1 MSSTWNDYP
10 KEEPGGR
17 LAIGE
22 YALSVNDVAEMLG
35 VHPRTVRNWVKI
47 GSIPFVKVGV
57 QYRFSVARVREWVE
71 SGKAAS

>member
-1 MSSTWNDYP
+1 MSTTWHNYP
-10 KEEPGGR
+10 EKNNEPR
-17 LAIGE
+17 KGE

-35 VHPRTVRNWVKI
+35 VHPRTIRNWVKA

-57 QYRFSVARVREWVE
+57 QIRFSADRVREWVE